1 MTPLNNLE
9 LIEFWSQM
17 DDLKVLFKKTITILQ
32 IFVFTTIIFFFI
44 CLKRCQMET
53 DILIVHLWNNV
64 FIENKI
70 YRKNEIL
77 Y

>member
-1 MTPLNNLE
+1 
-9 LIEFWSQM
+9 M
-17 DDLKVLFKKTITILQ
+17 DDLKVLFEKNNNFA
-32 IFVFTTIIFFFI
+32 IFFFTKIIFFFI
-44 CLKRCQMET
+44 CLKIYQMET

-64 FIENKI
+64 FMENKI